1 MQKEFILITGHEAL
15 KYINGQYKLSRQH
28 AKWMLFLQEFTFSLK
43 HQSRNLSKFLK
54 MAYFI
59 ACWKTMDVY
68 RVAQLYFSEM
78 VHLHGI
84 PKSITLDRDVKFM
97 SNFWKSSWGRMGTQ
111 LNFNSAYHP

>member
-1 MQKEFILITGHEAL
+1 
-15 KYINGQYKLSRQH
+15 
-28 AKWMLFLQEFTFSLK
+28 
-43 HQSRNLSKFLK
+43 
-54 MAYFI
+54 
-59 ACWKTMDVY
+59 MDVS

-78 VHLHGI
+78 VPLHGI